1 MGFSTHKFYVSVTD
15 IEYKPEQNSLQII
28 SRVFVDDFEDV
39 LSKRFATP
47 LVLLPDEE
55 TENADDWIVRYLNQ
69 KLNLSINGETLQLN
83 YIGKRYDDDR
93 IYLYIEIENVA
104 AFDSIS
110 VENLILTD
118 LFEEQ
123 KNLVHLKNK
132 SETKSK
138 VLTKAKSSHTFTY

>member
-1 MGFSTHKFYVSVTD
+1 M
-15 IEYKPEQNSLQII
+15 EYKPEQKSLQII

-69 KLNLSINGETLQLN
+69 KLNFSINGEALELN

-93 IYLYIEIENVA
+93 IYLYIEIDNVP

-118 LFEEQ
+118 LYEEQ

-132 SETKSK
+132 NQIKSK